1 MRKSDEPLTDTL
13 VRCLADPMD
22 LKALERLENDGDQA
36 GARLMRARLADQA
49 ALRLDAAL
57 EDNRARVRRQLG
69 RDWAWATDEV
79 MSDLTI
85 RTIRRLDYWHRTNT
99 DRAEGGST
107 AWPRSSTSSP
117 APWSANGSKTNGP
130 NTARA

>member
-13 VRCLADPMD
+13 VRCLADPTD

-79 MSDLTI
+79 MSDCFASMFV
-85 RTIRRLDYWHRTNT
+85 RQVRQCFSAVWADGFPRCRHRF
-99 DRAEGGST
+99 
-107 AWPRSSTSSP
+107 PVM
-117 APWSANGSKTNGP
+117 
-130 NTARA
+130 